1 MKKRRNLIFLT
12 LFILVNFL
20 LIYLD
25 DDWTVDRITYVD
37 EWANT
42 RVMDVRENLVQDG
55 ILTHTDQNRIY
66 FDKQQGNFQSFMVE
80 KGDAVTAGDP
90 LYTYSVTDY
99 NQTYRT
105 LTNEID
111 RLEDEVDAIE
121 AIISEI
127 ERYSFPLQ
135 DDSIEISIN
144 DGEHELNIPA
154 QGQLET
160 EFQLQQFVLQKESEL
175 AEKEAQIDS
184 LENQLDDLES
194 TGDTITV
201 ESPADGIVSQLS
213 ASLDDPLMTISSREL
228 HAYGELTEEQR
239 QFVEEEMSADVMTET
254 PLGDIPGTVTD
265 ISDVPEDGKLEDKSV
280 YPLEITFN
288 EEIEGDMLKPGY
300 HVGLDI
306 TLKESL
312 EAVVLKD
319 DHIFDNII
327 WKMTAEGTLKK
338 SVVTTGIEQHGW
350 IEVVEGATTED
361 RVAYDPEKRFRDETT
376 FITALDLP
384 ALTWYVMNPKEV
396 EWERYLLMGLGVR

>member
-1 MKKRRNLIFLT
+1 M
-12 LFILVNFL
+12 
-20 LIYLD
+20 
-25 DDWTVDRITYVD
+25 
-37 EWANT
+37 
-42 RVMDVRENLVQDG
+42 
-55 ILTHTDQNRIY
+55 
-66 FDKQQGNFQSFMVE
+66 
-80 KGDAVTAGDP
+80 
-90 LYTYSVTDY
+90 
-99 NQTYRT
+99 
-105 LTNEID
+105 
-111 RLEDEVDAIE
+111 
-121 AIISEI
+121 
-127 ERYSFPLQ
+127 
-135 DDSIEISIN
+135 
-144 DGEHELNIPA
+144 
-154 QGQLET
+154 
-160 EFQLQQFVLQKESEL
+160 LQKESEL

>member
-127 ERYSFPLQ
+127 ERYSFRFKMT
-135 DDSIEISIN
+135 
-144 DGEHELNIPA
+144 
-154 QGQLET
+154 QLR
-160 EFQLQQFVLQKESEL
+160 FR
-175 AEKEAQIDS
+175 
-184 LENQLDDLES
+184 
-194 TGDTITV
+194 
-201 ESPADGIVSQLS
+201 
-213 ASLDDPLMTISSREL
+213 LMTVNTS
-228 HAYGELTEEQR
+228 
-239 QFVEEEMSADVMTET
+239 
-254 PLGDIPGTVTD
+254 
-265 ISDVPEDGKLEDKSV
+265 
-280 YPLEITFN
+280 
-288 EEIEGDMLKPGY
+288 
-300 HVGLDI
+300 
-306 TLKESL
+306 
-312 EAVVLKD
+312 
-319 DHIFDNII
+319 
-327 WKMTAEGTLKK
+327 
-338 SVVTTGIEQHGW
+338 
-350 IEVVEGATTED
+350 
-361 RVAYDPEKRFRDETT
+361 
-376 FITALDLP
+376 
-384 ALTWYVMNPKEV
+384 
-396 EWERYLLMGLGVR
+396 